1 MILPPDLRKKIENL
15 RIDPDQSR
23 YQLLRDINDRELEIG
38 YDENWEMTAK
48 GREVE
53 RIYDAVYR
61 LREMP

>member
-15 RIDPDQSR
+15 GIDPDQSR
-23 YQLLRDINDRELEIG
+23 YQLLRDINDKELEIG
-38 YDENWEMTAK
+38 YDENWEMTDV
-48 GREVE
+48 GEEVE

>member
-15 RIDPDQSR
+15 GIDPEQSR

-61 LREMP
+61 LKEMP

>member
-15 RIDPDQSR
+15 GIDPDQSR
-23 YQLLRDINDRELEIG
+23 YQLLRDINDKELEIG

-53 RIYDAVYR
+53 RICDAVYR

>member
-15 RIDPDQSR
+15 GIEPDQSR

-61 LREMP
+61 LKEMP

>member
-1 MILPPDLRKKIENL
+1 MILPPDLRKKIEKL
-15 RIDPDQSR
+15 GIDPDQSR

-61 LREMP
+61 LKEMP

>member
-15 RIDPDQSR
+15 GIDTDQSR

-61 LREMP
+61 LKEMP

>member
-15 RIDPDQSR
+15 GIDPDQSR

-38 YDENWEMTAK
+38 YDENWERTAR

-61 LREMP
+61 LKEMP

>member
-15 RIDPDQSR
+15 GIDPDQSR

-38 YDENWEMTAK
+38 YDENWEMTAR

-61 LREMP
+61 LKEMP

>member
-15 RIDPDQSR
+15 GIDPDQSR

-38 YDENWEMTAK
+38 YDENWEMTDI

-61 LREMP
+61 LKEMP

>member
-15 RIDPDQSR
+15 GIDPDQSR

-61 LREMP
+61 LKEMP

>member
-15 RIDPDQSR
+15 GIDPDQSR

-53 RIYDAVYR
+53 RIYDAVYK

>member
-15 RIDPDQSR
+15 GIDPDQSR

>member
-15 RIDPDQSR
+15 GIDPDQSR

-38 YDENWEMTAK
+38 YDENWEMTAR